1 MIPLPSCFRSIAVAT
16 VALFVLGTA
25 NLCAQEL
32 PPPVKTPSPQQT
44 TEQKVDQ
51 LLQLLGQDDVRAL
64 LTQKLAATGG
74 EPPPQLTSQSQLSDL
89 DQWASKRRE
98 HLARIAGDLP
108 VMSTQVTSALG
119 KLGDE
124 IGSYGPFV
132 FLLHV
137 LILFGVGLAG
147 GIATNR
153 IIVMQASRKNGADSG
168 KDTSAVVSRR
178 LLPVFG
184 YGLAATT
191 MFLVIQWPPLLSAV
205 LLPWLAMSV
214 ILPLLF
220 AFTGLL
226 RQIVGR
232 ETNARRDFWILR
244 WTWLLTLAG
253 IFWALLRTLE
263 NLGVPRDTLEL
274 LSAAMV
280 GFLFLLAGIWIW
292 RRPGGEPG
300 SERTRAIDVALI
312 FGLIILFG
320 LRLAGAG
327 VLFWIGLYAL
337 VLPGLASTLG
347 IAARK
352 LATDMGGYGES
363 DLRPVL
369 AERGVRLAI
378 VGTALLWLIFLVRAH
393 PDSLP
398 DGALLTSLVVGVL
411 HGALILLLADLVWI
425 AIKSMIARR
434 LELSAPALDP
444 VSGQP
449 GSQPQDDRLLTIL
462 PILRNMLGIIIA
474 AVAVMTALSELGVN
488 IGPLLASAG
497 IFGIAIGFGSQTL
510 VKDIISGVFYMID
523 DAFRVGEYIQSGS
536 YRGTVESFSIRSV
549 KLRHHRGPIFTVPFG
564 SLGAVENMSRDWSI
578 DKFMVTVAFDTD
590 IAKVRAITREIGK
603 ALKEDPEFGPFLIET
618 VKLKGVEQFGE
629 YGMTLGFGMM
639 LRAGGQ
645 SSMVRRKAYSMLKDA
660 FAQNDIQF
668 ASMAGAY
675 PAAARPARP
684 AEHEPGGE
692 TGPPPEE

>member
-1 MIPLPSCFRSIAVAT
+1 MTTLPSLFRWIAATGVAF
-16 VALFVLGTA
+16 FVLGITG
-25 NLCAQEL
+25 LSAQE
-32 PPPVKTPSPQQT
+32 PPPAKAPSAAQT

-64 LTQKLAATGG
+64 LAQKLATTGA
-74 EPPPQLTSQSQLSDL
+74 EPPPQTASPSQLSDL

-98 HLARIAGDLP
+98 HLARIMGDLP
-108 VMSTQVTSALG
+108 VMSSQITSAWER
-119 KLGDE
+119 LGDA
-124 IGSYGPFV
+124 IRVYGPFI

-137 LILFGVGLAG
+137 LILFGAGLAG
-147 GIATNR
+147 GIVTNR
-153 IIVMQASRKNGADSG
+153 IIVMHASRRNGGDIG
-168 KDTSAVVSRR
+168 KYASAVVSRR
-178 LLPVFG
+178 ILPLFG
-184 YGLAATT
+184 YGLVATA
-191 MFLVIQWPPLLSAV
+191 MFLSIQWPPLLSAV
-205 LLPWLAMSV
+205 LLPWLVMS
-214 ILPLLF
+214 ILLPVLF
-220 AFTGLL
+220 AVSGLL
-226 RQIVGR
+226 RQVVGR
-232 ETNARRDFWILR
+232 ETSPRRDFWIVR
-244 WTWLLTLAG
+244 WTWLATLAG
-253 IFWALLRTLE
+253 FCWALLRTLE
-263 NLGVPRDTLEL
+263 NLGVPRDTLGL
-274 LSAAMV
+274 LSTGMV
-280 GFLFLLAGIWIW
+280 GLLFLLASLWIW
-292 RRPGGEPG
+292 RRPGGDPG

-312 FGLIILFG
+312 FCLIILFG

-352 LATDMGGYGES
+352 LATDIGGYGES

-378 VGTALLWLIFLVRAH
+378 VGTAIVWLIFLVRAH

-398 DGALLTSLVVGVL
+398 DGALLTSIVVGVL
-411 HGALILLLADLVWI
+411 HGALILLLADLIWI

-434 LELSAPALDP
+434 LELSAPAGDAM
-444 VSGQP
+444 SGHS
-449 GSQPQDDRLLTIL
+449 GGQPQDDRLLTIL

-590 IAKVRAITREIGK
+590 IAKVKAITKEIGK

-618 VKLKGVEQFGE
+618 VKLKGVEHFGE

-645 SSMVRRKAYSMLKDA
+645 SSVVRRKAYSMLKDA
-660 FAQNDIQF
+660 FSENDIQF
-668 ASMAGAY
+668 ASMTGAY
-675 PAAARPARP
+675 PAARSAKRP
-684 AEHEPGGE
+684 EEEQGGDME
-692 TGPPPEE
+692 PPPEE

>member
-1 MIPLPSCFRSIAVAT
+1 MTAIPPLCRLMAAVI
-16 VALFVLGTA
+16 ALFMLGAASLT
-25 NLCAQEL
+25 AQEL
-32 PPPVKTPSPQQT
+32 PPPVKPAPTDQT

-51 LLQLLGQDDVRAL
+51 LLRLLGQDDVRAL
-64 LTQKLAATGG
+64 LTQKLAATGTG
-74 EPPPQLTSQSQLSDL
+74 QLPQLTPQSQLSDL

-98 HLARIAGDLP
+98 HLGRLAGDLP
-108 VMSTQVTSALG
+108 GMPAQIAAALAR
-119 KLGDE
+119 LCDE
-124 IGSYGPFV
+124 IGNYGAPV

-137 LILFGVGLAG
+137 LILFGAGLAG
-147 GIATNR
+147 GIATSR
-153 IIVMQASRKNGADSG
+153 VIVMQASRKNRADIG
-168 KDTSAVVSRR
+168 KEASAVVSRR

-184 YGLAATT
+184 YGIAATA
-191 MFLVIQWPPLLSAV
+191 MFLAIQWSPLLSAV
-205 LLPWLAMSV
+205 LLPWLATSIV
-214 ILPLLF
+214 LPLLF

-226 RQIVGR
+226 RRVVGR
-232 ETNARRDFWILR
+232 KANARRDFWIVR

-263 NLGVPRDTLEL
+263 TLDVPRDTLGL
-274 LSAAMV
+274 LSSAMV
-280 GFLFLLAGIWIW
+280 GLLFLLACIWIW
-292 RRPGGEPG
+292 RRPVGDPG
-300 SERTRAIDVALI
+300 SERARAVDVALI

-352 LATDMGGYGES
+352 LATDIGSYGES

-369 AERGVRLAI
+369 VERGVRLAI
-378 VGTALLWLIFLVRAH
+378 IGTAILWLIFLVRAH

-434 LELSAPALDP
+434 LELSAPAVDP
-444 VSGQP
+444 MSGQV
-449 GSQPQDDRLLTIL
+449 GGQPQDDRLLTIL

-578 DKFMVTVAFDTD
+578 DKFLVTVAFDTD

-675 PAAARPARP
+675 PAPTRAARPP
-684 AEHEPGGE
+684 EPEPGGGA
-692 TGPPPEE
+692 GPVEE

>member
-1 MIPLPSCFRSIAVAT
+1 MTSLQRLFRRISAVAIAL
-16 VALFVLGTA
+16 VALGAAGLS
-25 NLCAQEL
+25 AQEL
-32 PPPVKTPSPQQT
+32 PPAKAASPGQT
-44 TEQKVDQ
+44 TEEKVDQ

-64 LTQKLAATGG
+64 LAQKLATTGAQ
-74 EPPPQLTSQSQLSDL
+74 PAPQLTPQSQLGDL

-98 HLARIAGDLP
+98 HLARIMADLP
-108 VMSTQVTSALG
+108 TMSAQIAAASARLC
-119 KLGDE
+119 DAVRA
-124 IGSYGPFV
+124 YGPAL

-137 LILFGVGLAG
+137 LVLFGAGLAG
-147 GIATNR
+147 GIITNR
-153 IIVMQASRKNGADSG
+153 IIVMHASRRNGGDIG
-168 KDTSAVVSRR
+168 KYASAVVSRR
-178 LLPVFG
+178 LLPLFG
-184 YGLAATT
+184 YGLVATA
-191 MFLVIQWPPLLSAV
+191 MFLSIQWPPLLSAV
-205 LLPWLAMSV
+205 LLPWLVMS
-214 ILPLLF
+214 ILLPVLF
-220 AFTGLL
+220 AVCGLL
-226 RQIVGR
+226 RQVVGR
-232 ETNARRDFWILR
+232 EASARRDFWIVR
-244 WTWLLTLAG
+244 WTWFGTLAG
-253 IFWALLRTLE
+253 IFWALLRTFE
-263 NLGVPRDTLEL
+263 NLGVPRDTLGL
-274 LSAAMV
+274 LSTGMV
-280 GFLFLLAGIWIW
+280 GLLFLLAGLWIW
-292 RRPGGEPG
+292 QRPGGDPG

-312 FGLIILFG
+312 FCLIILFG

-352 LATDMGGYGES
+352 LATEMGGYGES

-378 VGTALLWLIFLVRAH
+378 VGTAIVWLIFLVRAH

-398 DGALLTSLVVGVL
+398 DGALLTSVVVGIL
-411 HGALILLLADLVWI
+411 HGALILLLADLIWI

-434 LELSAPALDP
+434 LELSAPASDP
-444 VSGQP
+444 IMGHA
-449 GSQPQDDRLLTIL
+449 GGQPQDDRLLTIL

-578 DKFMVTVAFDTD
+578 DKFTVTVAFDTD
-590 IAKVRAITREIGK
+590 IAKVKAITKEIGK

-675 PAAARPARP
+675 PASARSPRP
-684 AEHEPGGE
+684 PEHEKDGE

>member
-1 MIPLPSCFRSIAVAT
+1 MTTPPTFFRLITTAFI
-16 VALFVLGTA
+16 ALFVLGAAKLT
-25 NLCAQEL
+25 AQEL
-32 PPPVKTPSPQQT
+32 SPPAKPASPQQT

-64 LTQKLAATGG
+64 LTQKLATTGT
-74 EPPPQLTSQSQLSDL
+74 EQQPQLTPQSQLSDL

-98 HLARIAGDLP
+98 HLGRLARDLP
-108 VMSTQVTSALG
+108 GMSTQIAAALG
-119 KLGDE
+119 RLCDE
-124 IGSYGPFV
+124 IRDYGAPI

-137 LILFGVGLAG
+137 LILFGAGLAG

-153 IIVMQASRKNGADSG
+153 IIVMQASRKNGADIG
-168 KDTSAVVSRR
+168 KEASAVVSRR
-178 LLPVFG
+178 LLPVLG
-184 YGLAATT
+184 YGLAATA
-191 MFLVIQWPPLLSAV
+191 MFLAIQWSPLLSAV
-205 LLPWLAMSV
+205 LLPWLATS
-214 ILPLLF
+214 IALPLLF

-226 RQIVGR
+226 RRVAGR
-232 ETNARRDFWILR
+232 EANARRDFWIVR
-244 WTWLLTLAG
+244 WTWLLTLAVL
-253 IFWALLRTLE
+253 FWALLRTLE
-263 NLGVPRDTLEL
+263 NLDVPRDTLGL
-274 LSAAMV
+274 LSSAMV
-280 GFLFLLAGIWIW
+280 GLLFLLACVWIW
-292 RRPGGEPG
+292 RRPVGDPG
-300 SERTRAIDVALI
+300 SERARAIDVALI
-312 FGLIILFG
+312 FCLIILFG

-352 LATDMGGYGES
+352 LATDIGAYGES

-369 AERGVRLAI
+369 VERGVRLAI
-378 VGTALLWLIFLVRAH
+378 FGTAILSLIFLVRAH

-398 DGALLTSLVVGVL
+398 DGALLTSIVVGVL

-434 LELSAPALDP
+434 LELSAPAVDP
-444 VSGQP
+444 MSGHP
-449 GSQPQDDRLLTIL
+449 GGQPQDDRLLTIL

-578 DKFMVTVAFDTD
+578 DKFLVTVAFDTD
-590 IAKVRAITREIGK
+590 IAKVRAITKEIGK

-675 PAAARPARP
+675 PSSSRTARPQEP
-684 AEHEPGGE
+684 EPGGE
-692 TGPPPEE
+692 TGPAEE

>member
-1 MIPLPSCFRSIAVAT
+1 MITLTSLLRAIAAAA
-16 VALFVLGTA
+16 VALFLLGTA
-25 NLCAQEL
+25 SLGAQEL
-32 PPPVKTPSPQQT
+32 PPPAKPPAPQQT

-64 LTQKLAATGG
+64 LTQKLAATGA
-74 EPPPQLTSQSQLSDL
+74 EPPPQLTPQSQLSDL

-98 HLARIAGDLP
+98 HLARIAADLP
-108 VMSTQVTSALG
+108 VMSAQVAAALG
-119 KLGDE
+119 RLGDE
-124 IGSYGPFV
+124 IGAYGSPI

-137 LILFGVGLAG
+137 LILFGAGIAG

-153 IIVMQASRKNGADSG
+153 IIVMQASRKNGADIG
-168 KDTSAVVSRR
+168 KEASAVVFRK

-184 YGLAATT
+184 YGLAITT
-191 MFLVIQWPPLLSAV
+191 MFLAIQWPPLLSAI

-226 RQIVGR
+226 RQIIGR
-232 ETNARRDFWILR
+232 EAHTRRDFWIVR

-263 NLGVPRDTLEL
+263 NLGVPRDTLGL

-347 IAARK
+347 VAARK
-352 LATDMGGYGES
+352 LATDMGSYGES

-369 AERGVRLAI
+369 AERGVRLVV
-378 VGTALLWLIFLVRAH
+378 VGTAIVWLIFLVRAH

-398 DGALLTSLVVGVL
+398 DGALLTSIVVGVL

-434 LELSAPALDP
+434 LELSAPAVDP
-444 VSGQP
+444 VSGHP

-590 IAKVRAITREIGK
+590 IAKVKAITKEIGR

-618 VKLKGVEQFGE
+618 VKLKGVEHFGE

-645 SSMVRRKAYSMLKDA
+645 SSVVRRKAYSMLKDA

-668 ASMAGAY
+668 ASMTGAY
-675 PAAARPARP
+675 PAASRSARPSEP
-684 AEHEPGGE
+684 EPGGE
-692 TGPPPEE
+692 TGPVEE

>member
-1 MIPLPSCFRSIAVAT
+1 MTTPPTFLRLITTAFIT
-16 VALFVLGTA
+16 LFVLGA
-25 NLCAQEL
+25 AKLAAQEL
-32 PPPVKTPSPQQT
+32 PPPTKTASPQQT

-64 LTQKLAATGG
+64 LTQKLAASGT
-74 EPPPQLTSQSQLSDL
+74 EQQPQLTPQSQLSDL

-98 HLARIAGDLP
+98 HLGRLARDLP
-108 VMSTQVTSALG
+108 GMSTQITAALG
-119 KLGDE
+119 RLCDE
-124 IGSYGPFV
+124 IRNYGAAV

-137 LILFGVGLAG
+137 FILFGAGLAG

-153 IIVMQASRKNGADSG
+153 IIVMQASRKNGADIG
-168 KDTSAVVSRR
+168 KEASAVVSRR
-178 LLPVFG
+178 LLPVLG
-184 YGLAATT
+184 YGLAATA
-191 MFLVIQWPPLLSAV
+191 MFLAIQWSPLLSAV
-205 LLPWLAMSV
+205 LLPWLATSIV
-214 ILPLLF
+214 LPLLF

-226 RQIVGR
+226 RRVVGR
-232 ETNARRDFWILR
+232 EANARRDFWIVR

-253 IFWALLRTLE
+253 LFWALLRTLE
-263 NLGVPRDTLEL
+263 NLDVPRDTLGL
-274 LSAAMV
+274 LSSAMV
-280 GFLFLLAGIWIW
+280 GLLFLLACVWIW
-292 RRPGGEPG
+292 RRPVGDPG
-300 SERTRAIDVALI
+300 SERARAIDVALI

-352 LATDMGGYGES
+352 LATDIGTYGES

-369 AERGVRLAI
+369 VERGVRLAI
-378 VGTALLWLIFLVRAH
+378 FGTAILSLIFLVRAH

-398 DGALLTSLVVGVL
+398 DGALLTSIVVGVL

-434 LELSAPALDP
+434 LELSAPAIDP
-444 VSGQP
+444 MSGHP
-449 GSQPQDDRLLTIL
+449 GGQPQDDRLLTIL

-578 DKFMVTVAFDTD
+578 DKFLVTVAFDTD
-590 IAKVRAITREIGK
+590 IAKVRAITKEIGK

-675 PAAARPARP
+675 PSSSRTARPQ
-684 AEHEPGGE
+684 EPETGGE
-692 TGPPPEE
+692 TGPVEE

>member
-1 MIPLPSCFRSIAVAT
+1 MTTPPSLVRLLTAAFI
-16 VALFVLGTA
+16 ALFVSGVASLT
-25 NLCAQEL
+25 AQEL
-32 PPPVKTPSPQQT
+32 PPPAKTAAPEQT

-64 LTQKLAATGG
+64 LTQKLAASGT
-74 EPPPQLTSQSQLSDL
+74 EQPPQLTPQSQLSDL

-98 HLARIAGDLP
+98 HLGRLARDLP
-108 VMSTQVTSALG
+108 GMSTQITSALG
-119 KLGDE
+119 RLCDE
-124 IGSYGPFV
+124 IRNYGASI

-153 IIVMQASRKNGADSG
+153 IIVMQASRRNGADIG
-168 KDTSAVVSRR
+168 KEASAVVSRM
-178 LLPVFG
+178 LLPVLG
-184 YGLAATT
+184 YGLAATAI
-191 MFLVIQWPPLLSAV
+191 FLAIQWPPLLSAV
-205 LLPWLAMSV
+205 LLPWLATSV
-214 ILPLLF
+214 VLPLLF

-226 RQIVGR
+226 RRVVGR
-232 ETNARRDFWILR
+232 EANARRDFWIVR

-253 IFWALLRTLE
+253 LFWALLRTLE
-263 NLGVPRDTLEL
+263 NLDVPRDTLGL
-274 LSAAMV
+274 LSSAMV
-280 GFLFLLAGIWIW
+280 GLLFLLACIWIW
-292 RRPGGEPG
+292 RRPVGDPG
-300 SERTRAIDVALI
+300 SERARAIDVALI
-312 FGLIILFG
+312 FSLIILFG

-352 LATDMGGYGES
+352 LATDIGSYGES

-369 AERGVRLAI
+369 VERGVRLAI
-378 VGTALLWLIFLVRAH
+378 VGTAIIWLIFLVRAH

-398 DGALLTSLVVGVL
+398 DGALLTSIVVGVL
-411 HGALILLLADLVWI
+411 HGALILLLADLIWI

-434 LELSAPALDP
+434 LELSAPAVDP
-444 VSGQP
+444 LSGQP
-449 GSQPQDDRLLTIL
+449 GGQPQDDRLLTIL

-578 DKFMVTVAFDTD
+578 DKFLVTVAFDTD
-590 IAKVRAITREIGK
+590 IAKVRAITKEIGK

-675 PAAARPARP
+675 PTASRSARPKEP
-684 AEHEPGGE
+684 EPGGE
-692 TGPPPEE
+692 TGPVEE

>member
-1 MIPLPSCFRSIAVAT
+1 MTTFPYILKSIACT
-16 VALFVLGTA
+16 IITLFVLGTA
-25 NLCAQEL
+25 GLSAQEL
-32 PPPVKTPSPQQT
+32 PPPVQAPSPQPT

-64 LTQKLAATGG
+64 LTQKLAARGA
-74 EPPPQLTSQSQLSDL
+74 EPPPQLTPQSQLSDL
-89 DQWASKRRE
+89 DEWASKRRE

-108 VMSTQVTSALG
+108 VISTQLTSALQ

-124 IGSYGPFV
+124 IGAYGSFV
-132 FLLHV
+132 FLLHM
-137 LILFGVGLAG
+137 LILFGAGIAG

-153 IIVMQASRKNGADSG
+153 IIVMQASRKNGADIG
-168 KDTSAVVSRR
+168 KQASAVVSRK
-178 LLPVFG
+178 LLPVLG
-184 YGLAATT
+184 YGLVAVTV
-191 MFLVIQWPPLLSAV
+191 FLAIQWPPLLSAV
-205 LLPWLAMSV
+205 LLPWLALSV

-226 RQIVGR
+226 RQVVGR
-232 ETNARRDFWILR
+232 EANVRRDFWIVR

-263 NLGVPRDTLEL
+263 NLGVPRDTLGL

-337 VLPGLASTLG
+337 VLPGLATTLG

-369 AERGVRLAI
+369 AERGMRLAI
-378 VGTALLWLIFLVRAH
+378 VGTAIVWLIFLVRAH

-398 DGALLTSLVVGVL
+398 DGTLLTSIIVGIL

-434 LELSAPALDP
+434 LELSAPAPD
-444 VSGQP
+444 QP

-590 IAKVRAITREIGK
+590 IAKVKAITKEIGR

-675 PAAARPARP
+675 PAASRAARPPEREA
-684 AEHEPGGE
+684 GGE
-692 TGPPPEE
+692 TGPVEE